1 MKKEWLANVDLT
13 KKVIQNRSIIRNLKN
28 IKDIYWHYSRF

>member
-13 KKVIQNRSIIRNLKN
+13 KKMIQNRSIIRNLKN
-28 IKDIYWHYSRF
+28 IKDIYWYYSRF